1 MPLLSKWHASAKPC
15 QNKALKNWLA
25 ERYSWIPKAD
35 IFKAPDEKMI
45 LLDMTHHHFVLSFP
59 SSRMCGL
66 LICFSTCFWDKGGHE
81 HIFCTGRRGTDC
93 PDRGTFLAY
102 QDIST
107 GNSYWNP
114 SIGCQEL
121 GLKVWINVMSPKPLS
136 PQDGDMV
143 TWWAAEAIALAKRQA
158 GPCWVTFW
166 KVTHCTMMHHDTTFL
181 RLFMTGWWFGTFGW
195 FFH

>member
-1 MPLLSKWHASAKPC
+1 MQAQNHAKTKLWKNDLQKDILEFPKLTSLKRQMKRWFCSTWH
-15 QNKALKNWLA
+15 
-25 ERYSWIPKAD
+25 I
-35 IFKAPDEKMI
+35 II
-45 LLDMTHHHFVLSFP
+45 LYCPSLHQGCVAYWYVFPPVFETKVDMSIYF
-59 SSRMCGL
+59 G
-66 LICFSTCFWDKGGHE
+66 
-81 HIFCTGRRGTDC
+81 TGRRGTDC

-114 SIGCQEL
+114 SIGCQDL

-166 KVTHCTMMHHDTTFL
+166 KVTHCTMTPHFL
-181 RLFMTGWWFGTFGW
+181 DMTGWWFGTFGW